1 MAKSIPVNF
10 RIHIPEPIEVK
21 MISFTLK
28 DRDAISVL
36 ERYKG
41 LFTYCFEDDTF
52 YYLSEGITNK
62 HWKPFGKPQAI
73 QILDEFSNATQTV
86 ISGYGLKNYLL
97 QNYYT
102 KDEVDALLG
111 GQQIPVHL
119 QAIIPEDVQKLKEIQ
134 GDISR
139 RVEFIEPKT
148 LWVVQHPAG
157 KECAAFNSQGREI
170 MGRKISVSETM
181 TSFNWSKPLTGFVKI
196 N

>member
-1 MAKSIPVNF
+1 
-10 RIHIPEPIEVK
+10 
-21 MISFTLK
+21 
-28 DRDAISVL
+28 
-36 ERYKG
+36 
-41 LFTYCFEDDTF
+41 
-52 YYLSEGITNK
+52 
-62 HWKPFGKPQAI
+62 
-73 QILDEFSNATQTV
+73 
-86 ISGYGLKNYLL
+86 
-97 QNYYT
+97 
-102 KDEVDALLG
+102 VDALLG

-170 MGRKISVSETM
+170 MGRKISVSTTI
-181 TSFNWSKPLTGFVKI
+181 TSFNWSKPITGFVKI